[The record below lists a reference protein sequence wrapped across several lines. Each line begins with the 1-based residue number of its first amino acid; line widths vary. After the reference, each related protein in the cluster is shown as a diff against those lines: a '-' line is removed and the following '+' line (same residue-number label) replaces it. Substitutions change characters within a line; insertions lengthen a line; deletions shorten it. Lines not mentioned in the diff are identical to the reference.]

1 MTQLAQNLRYLATN
15 SAWGYHVGGP
25 SAAEPAALAC
35 LALACHQQHD
45 DAHLPAQWLAATQAR
60 DGSVGVNA
68 SQNRP
73 AWPTSLAIL
82 AWNHLDAAS
91 GRREYT
97 EAIARAIR
105 WSLETH
111 GTTAP
116 RQGHV
121 GHDTTLAGWS
131 WAADTHSWLEPTCMF
146 VMALKA
152 VGQTHHERTREAVRL
167 IVDRLLPEGG
177 CNYGNTIVL
186 GQTLLP
192 HVQPTG
198 LAMLALAGED
208 ASDERIEKSLGYLEE
223 QLSGESSTSSLCY
236 GLMGLAAHGRHPMP
250 ASVWLEEAYDRL
262 AQRGASSYKLA
273 LIALASCPPHDWLR
287 WPKPLILSA
296 KEPVS

>member
-1 MTQLAQNLRYLATN
+1 MTQLAQNLRFLATN
-15 SAWGYHVGGP
+15 SAWGYQVGGP

-35 LALACHQQHD
+35 LALTCHQQHD
-45 DAHLPAQWLAATQAR
+45 DARLPAQWLAAIQAR

-82 AWNHLDAAS
+82 AWNHLDTTT

-97 EAIARAIR
+97 DASARAVR
-105 WSLETH
+105 WSLEAH

-116 RQGHV
+116 RQAHI
-121 GHDTTLAGWS
+121 GHDTTLTGWS
-131 WAADTHSWLEPTCMF
+131 WAADTHAWVEPTCMF
-146 VMALKA
+146 IMALKA
-152 VGQTHHERTREAVRL
+152 VGQVHHERTREAVSL

-186 GQTLLP
+186 GQALLP
-192 HVQPTG
+192 HIQPTG

-208 ASDERIEKSLGYLEE
+208 ASDVRIKKSLAYLEQ

-262 AQRGASSYKLA
+262 AQRGASCYKRA
-273 LIALASCPPHDWLR
+273 LTALASCPHQDWLR
-287 WPKPLILSA
+287 STEPLTLSA
-296 KEPVS
+296 KQAVS